1 MKLRAADTQ
10 ADLVYFEGE
19 AKSVLNSPTA
29 TGMGFWS
36 INPYVG
42 CAFACSYCYA
52 PYAHRYAVERSLAE
66 QPNEELR
73 TRFQELPA
81 QVAFSRR
88 IIVKRNAPDILRQE
102 LAPGRA
108 KRAALER
115 GETLL
120 IGSATDPYQP
130 AERRFRL
137 TRGMLEVLTSLRSL
151 DLCIITKSPLI
162 ARDVD
167 LLSRMTGHATVCVH
181 LSLITVDRELAR
193 RIEPRAPTPESRL
206 RALRRLS
213 EAGVT
218 VGINVMPVLP
228 GITDDP
234 EGLERLVKA
243 VKDAGAQH
251 IGACTLRMRSDTRER
266 YLDMLRREFP
276 ELLPRYRTAY
286 ARGYAVNENYQDGLR
301 RFMRRLCDRV
311 GIQYGSRDDEKA
323 EKTAE
328 PAPWQLELD
337 FAAPMP
343 NARADPPRPAAHR
356 PAR

>member
-1 MKLRAADTQ
+1 MKLKEADTQ

-19 AKSVLNSPTA
+19 AKSVMNSPTA

-66 QPNEELR
+66 KPNEALR
-73 TRFQELPA
+73 TQFQELPA

-88 IIVKRNAPDILRQE
+88 IIVKRNAADVLRQE

-108 KRAALER
+108 KRLALER

-137 TRGMLEVLTSLRSL
+137 TRGMLEVLASVRSL

-167 LLSRMTGHATVCVH
+167 VLAQIASHATVSVH
-181 LSLITVDRELAR
+181 LSLITVDRDLAR

-213 EAGVT
+213 AAGIA

-234 EGLERLVKA
+234 NGLELLVRS
-243 VKDAGAQH
+243 VKDAGARH
-251 IGACTLRMRSDTRER
+251 VGACTLRMRADTRQR
-266 YLDMLRREFP
+266 YLDMLRLEFP
-276 ELLPRYRTAY
+276 ELLPRYRAAY
-286 ARGYAVNENYQDGLR
+286 AKGFAVNENYQAGLK

-311 GIQYGSRDDEKA
+311 GIEYGHRSSENS
-323 EKTAE
+323 EKTGAAE
-328 PAPWQLELD
+328 AGEWQLDL
-337 FAAPMP
+337 FA
-343 NARADPPRPAAHR
+343 RGT
-356 PAR
+356 

>member
-10 ADLVYFEGE
+10 ADLVYFDGE

-52 PYAHRYAVERSLAE
+52 PYAHRYAVERSLDAE
-66 QPNEELR
+66 PNESVRAQL
-73 TRFQELPA
+73 QELAP

-88 IIVKRNAPDILRQE
+88 IIVKRNAPEILRQE

-137 TRGMLEVLTSLRSL
+137 TRGMLEVLVSVRAL

-167 LLSRMTGHATVCVH
+167 ILTAIASKANVTVH
-181 LSLITVDRELAR
+181 LSLITIDRDLAR

-206 RALRRLS
+206 RALKRLS
-213 EAGVT
+213 EAGVE

-228 GITDDP
+228 GITDHP
-234 EGLERLVKA
+234 ERIEQLIRSVY
-243 VKDAGAQH
+243 DAGAKYVN
-251 IGACTLRMRSDTRER
+251 ACTLRIRSDTRER
-266 YLDMLRREFP
+266 YFAMLRSEFP
-276 ELLPRYRTAY
+276 QLVPRYQTAY
-286 ARGYAVNENYQDGLR
+286 ARGYAVNERYQQGLKR
-301 RFMRRLCDRV
+301 VMRRICARV
-311 GIQYGSRDDEKA
+311 GIRYGSPHGSAGEKSG
-323 EKTAE
+323 TGDL
-328 PAPWQLELD
+328 APWQLEL
-337 FAAPMP
+337 PLQS
-343 NARADPPRPAAHR
+343 R
-356 PAR
+356 

>member
-1 MKLRAADTQ
+1 MKLKAADTQ
-10 ADLVYFEGE
+10 ADLIYFDGE
-19 AKSVLNSPTA
+19 AKSVLNSPAA

-52 PYAHRYAVERSLAE
+52 PYAHRYAVERSLDE
-66 QPNEELR
+66 GPNEGVRAQL
-73 TRFQELPA
+73 QELAP

-88 IIVKRNAPDILRQE
+88 IIVKRNAPAILRQE
-102 LAPGRA
+102 LTPGRA

-115 GETLL
+115 GETVL

-137 TRGMLEVLTSLRSL
+137 TRGMLEVLATVRSL

-167 LLSRMTGHATVCVH
+167 VLAAISAKAHVTVH
-181 LSLITVDRELAR
+181 LSLITVDRDLAR

-213 EAGVT
+213 EAGVE

-228 GITDDP
+228 GITDNP
-234 EGLERLVKA
+234 ILIEELVRS
-243 VKDAGAQH
+243 VHDAGAKYVN
-251 IGACTLRMRSDTRER
+251 ACTLRIRSDTRER
-266 YLDMLRREFP
+266 YFDMLRNEFP
-276 ELLPRYRTAY
+276 ALVARYKTAY
-286 ARGYAVNENYQDGLR
+286 ARGYAVNENYQQGLKR
-301 RFMRRLCDRV
+301 YMRHICARV
-311 GIQYGSRDDEKA
+311 GIQYGSPHGSAGEKSA
-323 EKTAE
+323 HGEV
-328 PAPWQLELD
+328 APWQLEL
-337 FAAPMP
+337 PLE
-343 NARADPPRPAAHR
+343 AR
-356 PAR
+356 